1 MNLGGTHFKQRY
13 LMKACKGIILAG
25 GTGSRLFPI
34 TLSSS
39 KQLLPVYDKPMIY
52 YPLSVLML
60 AEIRDI
66 LIITNSNDL
75 DRFKNLLGDGSQFG
89 INISFAVQT
98 QPRGIPEAFI
108 IGEDFIDNS
117 RVALI
122 LGDNLFYGPDFSS
135 KLINAKDQSEG
146 ANIFCKLVSNPSSF
160 GILEFDEH
168 KKPISIEEK
177 PKVPKSNFAV
187 TGLYFYDNSV
197 IEISKNLSPSSR
209 GELEITDINN
219 IYLEKKML
227 DTTLLGRGFA
237 WLDTGSPDS
246 LLDASSFVQTIEMQQ
261 GHKIA
266 CLEEIAFIKSWIT
279 SETLLSQAE
288 RFKGTNYSNYLKNL
302 VP

>member
-1 MNLGGTHFKQRY
+1 MNLGGVHSKHRHI
-13 LMKACKGIILAG
+13 MKACKGIILAG

-66 LIITNSNDL
+66 LIITNLEDL

-89 INISFAVQT
+89 INISFAVQAE
-98 QPRGIPEAFI
+98 PKGIPEAFL

-135 KLINAKDQSEG
+135 KLIHAKDQSAG
-146 ANIFCKLVSNPSSF
+146 ANIFCKFVSNPSSF
-160 GILEFDEH
+160 GILELDE
-168 KKPISIEEK
+168 KNKPISIEEK
-177 PKVPKSNFAV
+177 PKLPKSNFAV

-209 GELEITDINN
+209 GELEITDVNN

-266 CLEEIAFIKSWIT
+266 CLEEIAFMKSWIT
-279 SETLLSQAE
+279 SKTLLSQAE
-288 RFKGTNYSNYLKNL
+288 RFEGTNYSNYLKNL
-302 VP
+302 IL